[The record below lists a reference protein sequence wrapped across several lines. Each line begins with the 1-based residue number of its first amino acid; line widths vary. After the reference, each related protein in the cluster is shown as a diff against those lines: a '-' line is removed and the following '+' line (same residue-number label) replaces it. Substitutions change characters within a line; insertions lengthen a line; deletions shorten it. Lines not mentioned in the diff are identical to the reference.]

1 MGPRGGRLPPG
12 PLARGGLTAGLG
24 LLLALG
30 LPQGDLRLLA
40 DPARAVALR
49 QPEALLLA
57 LIGLLLLLLLLLPQ
71 ALLAL
76 PGRLLRPLR
85 GAGRLLPAGL
95 LLLGLGAGA
104 VEAAA
109 DGWRAAGVDWHDS
122 YLGAYALLHGDLVF
136 YAPYRFPLYPALGGA
151 LSRAL
156 GLPLPQALQLLSLV
170 ALAGIAVPVAIL
182 GRARLGVGP
191 TLAAAA
197 CALGLPSLQVNAHAV
212 TPYPLFAGAF
222 ALLLWGLVEA
232 AGGRL
237 RGWALGGAGAALV
250 FLADVKGLLPGL
262 VGLGLLLALLP
273 ALRARPGRR
282 LGALVLALALGLG
295 PTGAAH
301 GWMAGLPVIPLS
313 LEEHSARVLEDGRLA
328 SAASSGTVF
337 GQLRGPLQPI
347 HALMDVQRALS
358 APERAERVAQHR
370 AGSLQRL
377 RRDFPGLTWRSL
389 ALAGLGLLLPLRGPR
404 LRGFLGGAVA
414 LLLLATTAGLA
425 GLEYQERYVLH
436 AAPWVILGL
445 VGGLCAGSGALLA
458 AARGEVAR
466 PAAGLM
472 GALVVVFALAWPGS
486 PLALGRGEGARLDP
500 STGGGGE
507 QALAA
512 WSAGALRP
520 DDLLLDTTWMMSGV
534 LLLGHHAV
542 ARVPGD
548 YPSLGV
554 PFPQGRWRVS
564 RPWPA
569 EGGRRL
575 ALVGR
580 RPAPPNQVRRAETN
594 AGQRILD
601 DQSWAPIW
609 ESARGEL
616 VVLEHRGAEAPAW
629 WLPGGLSG
637 PSAHGRR

>member
-12 PLARGGLTAGLG
+12 PLARPGLAAGLG
-24 LLLALG
+24 VALALG
-30 LPQGDLRLLA
+30 LSQGDLRLLA

-57 LIGLLLLLLLLLPQ
+57 LVGLALLLLLIAPQ
-71 ALLAL
+71 AVVEA

-85 GAGRLLPAGL
+85 GLGRLLPAGL
-95 LLLGLGAGA
+95 LLLWALAGGL
-104 VEAAA
+104 EAAA

-136 YAPYRFPLYPALGGA
+136 YAPFRSPLYAALGGA

-156 GLPLPQALQLLSLV
+156 DLPLPLALQVLSLG
-170 ALAGIAVPVAIL
+170 ALAGIAVPLAIL
-182 GRARLGVGP
+182 GRARLGAGAA
-191 TLAAAA
+191 LAAGV
-197 CALGLPSLQVNAHAV
+197 CALGLPTLQRSAHAV
-212 TPYPLFAGAF
+212 TPYPLFAAAF
-222 ALLLWGLVEA
+222 ALLLWGVVEA

-250 FLADVKGLLPGL
+250 LLVDVKGLLPGV

-273 ALRARPGRR
+273 VVRAQPGRR
-282 LGALVLALALGLG
+282 PAAVALALALGVA

-301 GWMAGLPVIPLS
+301 AWMARLPVIPLS

-328 SAASSGTVF
+328 SAAAGGTVF
-337 GQLRGPLQPI
+337 GQLRDPLQPI
-347 HALMDVQRALS
+347 RALIDVQRALS

-377 RRDFPGLTWRSL
+377 RRDHPGLTWRSL

-404 LRGFLGGAVA
+404 GRGLLGGAVA
-414 LLLLATTAGLA
+414 LVLLATTAGLA

-458 AARGEVAR
+458 AARGPTAR
-466 PAAGLM
+466 PAAGLI
-472 GALVVVFALAWPGS
+472 GVLVVVFVLAWPGS
-486 PLALGRGEGARLDP
+486 PAALGRAEGARLDP

-507 QALAA
+507 QALAEWA
-512 WSAGALRP
+512 EGALRP

-534 LLLGHHAV
+534 LLLGRHAV

-554 PFPQGRWRVS
+554 PFPEGRWRVS
-564 RPWPA
+564 RPWPGD
-569 EGGRRL
+569 GGRRL

-580 RPAPPNQVRRAETN
+580 RPAPPKQVRRAETT
-594 AGQRILD
+594 AGQRLLD
-601 DQSWAPIW
+601 DPSWAPIW
-609 ESARGEL
+609 ESAGGEL
-616 VVLEHRGAEAPAW
+616 VVLEHGGPAAPAW
-629 WLPGGLSG
+629 WLPGGLTG
-637 PSAHGRR
+637 PSAQARR